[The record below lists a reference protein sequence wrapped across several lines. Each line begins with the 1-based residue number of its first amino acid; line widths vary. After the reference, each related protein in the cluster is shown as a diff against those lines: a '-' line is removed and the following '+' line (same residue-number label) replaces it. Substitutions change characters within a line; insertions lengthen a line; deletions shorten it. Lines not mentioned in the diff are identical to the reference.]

1 LFINIYDY
9 LRKQDAKFV
18 FLILSMAVLPSLE
31 APKNLFIL
39 FFIFSWAL
47 IAIRDKNWGGN
58 WRLIDTIFCLWI
70 VADIAVGLNA
80 IFYHDLPANGSKD
93 ILKFVLF
100 GWVISRSGFDSK
112 QIFFLVISTLIFS
125 VIPLIE
131 SYTNSKHYIELHSVG
146 HVNHTAIYLL
156 ISYIL
161 SLTFLVL
168 NFRNLINSV
177 RIILTI
183 ISFILALVV
192 IDTNSRAASGILVI
206 FSVLVLI
213 YLIFNYKKRS
223 VTIGALLFALCTIS
237 LVIINP
243 PTVIDKF
250 INGTHLIG
258 DSPRQK
264 IRNHAYYTFRTSP
277 ILGVGF
283 GNYVHF
289 GHDDIKDLVMKEKGE
304 YVKENFLPGSHPH
317 NVFYTYLVSGGVV
330 MLSVFMIF
338 WLYFSKLIYQVYKS
352 STEKWLAFSGLGIAM
367 VTLAIGWVNTT
378 FAHEHALIS
387 MFVIG
392 LVISEYRKLDSKK
405 VF

>member
-1 LFINIYDY
+1 
-9 LRKQDAKFV
+9 
-18 FLILSMAVLPSLE
+18 MAVLPSLE

>member
-1 LFINIYDY
+1 
-9 LRKQDAKFV
+9 
-18 FLILSMAVLPSLE
+18 MAVLPSLE

-304 YVKENFLPGSHPH
+304 YVKDSFLPASHPH

-330 MLSVFMIF
+330 MFSIFIIF